1 MPKYE
6 TVYIVDPEKTD
17 EQAAHL
23 AEEAKA
29 FVAREGGAVDHVEQW
44 GKKKLA
50 YSVDKHR
57 YGHYT
62 LMLVSGPGEI
72 VAKLER
78 FLKLNEAVIKFIT
91 LKHHEKSMLRPTSEA
106 PAMYQREGGRF

>member
-6 TVYIVDPEKTD
+6 VVYIVEPEKTD
-17 EQAAHL
+17 EQVAHF
-23 AEEAKA
+23 AEEVKS
-29 FVAREGGAVDHVEQW
+29 FVAREGGVVDHVEQW

-50 YSVDKHR
+50 YTITKNR

-62 LMLVSGPGEI
+62 LLHVTGPGEI

-78 FLKLNEAVIKFIT
+78 FLNINESVVKFLT
-91 LKHHEKSMLRPTSEA
+91 LKHHEKTMLRPTSEA